1 MFVHAYSSCWFSH
14 SFSLISFSGPIQPKQ
29 STPINQPQSTPTID
43 FKLAHLAAQHKD
55 PERPS
60 EPPRVPYVLALVALL
75 KDNRQ
80 SVRDAAVTALAT
92 MRGEVG

>member
-1 MFVHAYSSCWFSH
+1 MLV
-14 SFSLISFSGPIQPKQ
+14 FSLLFFNFFLWTNPTQTINPNQTQSIPI
-29 STPINQPQSTPTID
+29 ID